1 MELEEIRKKIDDI
14 DNQIISLLAKRLLI
28 TKEVAEYKQK
38 HNKDIFDAGRIEQ
51 VLKERQ
57 QAAKELGLEPGLIK
71 SLFEGIIDDSMKLQ
85 KKFSKKI
92 KDGIEY

>member
-51 VLKERQ
+51 ILKERQ

-71 SLFEGIIDDSMKLQ
+71 GLFEGIIDDSMKLQ
-85 KKFSKKI
+85 KKL
-92 KDGIEY
+92 IEKNNENTN

>member
-14 DNQIISLLAKRLLI
+14 DNQIISLLAERFSFA
-28 TKEVAEYKQK
+28 KEIAEYKQK

-51 VLKERQ
+51 ILKERQ
-57 QAAKELGLEPGLIK
+57 QTAKELGLEPSLIN

-85 KKFSKKI
+85 KKLIEKS
-92 KDGIEY
+92 KDGIEH